1 MMINSAKAVVIFVA
15 LAVFCACQ
23 IFAEDYRGLIQKGNQ
38 RLQVNDVD
46 GALATWNT
54 ALAEARNA
62 NDQRA
67 IKGILVLLTG
77 AYIKKG
83 EYSETVNACSEAL
96 SEPLKDF
103 APEYNCML
111 QVYLGTAYISANRL
125 SRALPLFEESLE
137 GLKKFKAT
145 ELLGAAYFQLVYL
158 NMSLNHPDKA
168 KEYYDDARKL
178 FSANSMTE
186 QLEKIASGW
195 KDLQDT
201 RAKRAAIPAEGLH
214 FSEIPDEQYHYA
226 FNVQSG
232 DEGTV
237 GRILL
242 TPDGKYLLAAGLN
255 LLKLWTKDGRLVV
268 PVQID
273 VVTFPKLRLYGF

>member
-1 MMINSAKAVVIFVA
+1 
-15 LAVFCACQ
+15 
-23 IFAEDYRGLIQKGNQ
+23 
-38 RLQVNDVD
+38 
-46 GALATWNT
+46 
-54 ALAEARNA
+54 
-62 NDQRA
+62 
-67 IKGILVLLTG
+67 
-77 AYIKKG
+77 
-83 EYSETVNACSEAL
+83 
-96 SEPLKDF
+96 
-103 APEYNCML
+103 
-111 QVYLGTAYISANRL
+111 
-125 SRALPLFEESLE
+125 
-137 GLKKFKAT
+137 
-145 ELLGAAYFQLVYL
+145 
-158 NMSLNHPDKA
+158 MSLNHPDKA

-242 TPDGKYLLAAGLN
+242 TPDGKYLLEAGLN